1 MYIYIYLLLWF
12 TWHAT
17 IMFLLATHV
26 RRTAIAFGRVV
37 AGNGQRAP
45 FSCWPWAQHAMRGK
59 NKVRATWWKTK
70 TTFLKTDEDKMRGWC
85 HEGKALLFQK
95 NACSQKESF
104 SPSFSRNQLH
114 THDNMF
120 FTRDF
125 LCLVESPAS
134 PYRPIKAFGG
144 ITQLANHQ
152 STQRYQPASHSK
164 YRKSHILISLWI
176 LTIQKIQHV

>member
-1 MYIYIYLLLWF
+1 
-12 TWHAT
+12 
-17 IMFLLATHV
+17 MFLLATHV

-85 HEGKALLFQK
+85 HEGKTLLFQK

-114 THDNMF
+114 THDNMVLYPGF
-120 FTRDF
+120 SVLGRITSQPLSPYQSIWRNH
-125 LCLVESPAS
+125 PAS
-134 PYRPIKAFGG
+134 
-144 ITQLANHQ
+144 Q
-152 STQRYQPASHSK
+152 SPKYPALSASQPLKVPQVTHFDFVMDFNNTEDPAC
-164 YRKSHILISLWI
+164 LI
-176 LTIQKIQHV
+176 